1 VPHHWLGKV
10 RLILEADTADLREL
24 ALLAGANPKTFYVG
38 ARLKGVDVRGQD
50 LRGMKFSEDQIGELA
65 FDQATIM
72 DLPLLATLRRAGQ
85 GEIKDRK
92 QDAFYD
98 LWERGLELYSHRRYE
113 EAAAFLRETLKRDSN
128 EEAVWLKLGKA
139 LEKAGPS

>member
-1 VPHHWLGKV
+1 MSGDK
-10 RLILEADTADLREL
+10 I
-24 ALLAGANPKTFYVG
+24 F
-38 ARLKGVDVRGQD
+38 
-50 LRGMKFSEDQIGELA
+50 RGMKFSEDQIGELA

-98 LWERGLELYSHRRYE
+98 LWERGLELYSQRRYE
-113 EAAAFLRETLKRDSN
+113 ERQ
-128 EEAVWLKLGKA
+128 
-139 LEKAGPS
+139 PSFGRRLSGIL